1 MVPVE
6 FWGWAIAQV
15 KLQYPAILFIAE
27 VYNPAEYRNYICNG
41 KFDYL
46 YDKVGMYDML
56 RNVTS
61 RNFPV
66 REITNTWQSLGGIE
80 NQMLN
85 FLENHDEQRIGS
97 GFFSGN
103 GLYAQPAMIVAATLT
118 QAPVM
123 IYFGQELGEQGME
136 SEGFSGM
143 DGRTTIFDYW
153 GLKSIQAW
161 SNGGKFDG
169 AKLSKDQKEL
179 RAFYQ
184 KLLNITISEKAISDG
199 LMYDLVFAN
208 FENNKFNTHEQ
219 YAYFRKFEDELLLI
233 VLNFDDKPLDT
244 EVIVPFEAFQYLEL
258 KEGQTYNIVNLL
270 DESDKFP
277 LHTLSSKQPFVIH
290 MPAWKGFIFK
300 LTKV

>member
-1 MVPVE
+1 
-6 FWGWAIAQV
+6 
-15 KLQYPAILFIAE
+15 
-27 VYNPAEYRNYICNG
+27 
-41 KFDYL
+41 
-46 YDKVGMYDML
+46 ML

-66 REITNTWQSLGGIE
+66 REITNSWQSLGGIE

-103 GLYAQPAMIVAATLT
+103 GVYAQPAMIVSATLT

-123 IYFGQELGEQGME
+123 IYAGQEFGEMGMD

-153 GLKSIQAW
+153 GVKSLQAW

-169 AKLSKDQKEL
+169 KNLAPEQKEL
-179 RAFYQ
+179 QRFFK
-184 KLLNITISEKAISDG
+184 KLLNIAMSEKAITDG
-199 LMYDLVFAN
+199 QMYDLEFAN

-233 VLNFDDKPLDT
+233 VLNFDDKPLET
-244 EVIVPFEAFQYLEL
+244 EVLFPFEAFQYLGL
-258 KEGQTYNIVNLL
+258 AEGETYSMINLL

-277 LHTLSSKQPFVIH
+277 LLILNSKEPFIAH
-290 MPAWKGFIFK
+290 MPAWKGLILK
-300 LTKV
+300 LTKIVNR